1 MGELI
6 SARADVGRIEDHVRR
21 ALRAARARGGDV
33 AEAAEERLA
42 PAVAAIDGAL
52 ALLTPAREA
61 EAVAWAAVLAED
73 AKSDTGIKSLRDAMW
88 NALGRPRQSPF
99 MDLVFPGGV
108 TTYTQGSPTQQPTL
122 MKVLHSRLLSVSA
135 PQWTKAQCD
144 GWIAQIEIAARALR
158 NRGGDAPPNRG
169 RRHRRRGR
177 ISIGSARRPGAP
189 ARVQARSPEP
199 GPDRGASARDHPRR
213 HCRAGGDAAAIP
225 KRRCREWR
233 RAGTNRGTRGRVTP
247 QRCAQSAAPAPSSPQ
262 ASPHPAAGERT
273 ARKWELATGGWAPPV
288 GAAGGYLASG

>member
-88 NALGRPRQSPF
+88 NALGRPRQSPV
-99 MDLVFPGGV
+99 MDLVFSRWRHDVHAGQPHAATHVDEGPALAADVGLRAAMD
-108 TTYTQGSPTQQPTL
+108 QGP
-122 MKVLHSRLLSVSA
+122 VRRLD
-135 PQWTKAQCD
+135 C
-144 GWIAQIEIAARALR
+144 
-158 NRGGDAPPNRG
+158 
-169 RRHRRRGR
+169 
-177 ISIGSARRPGAP
+177 
-189 ARVQARSPEP
+189 
-199 GPDRGASARDHPRR
+199 PDRTGRPASS
-213 HCRAGGDAAAIP
+213 
-225 KRRCREWR
+225 E
-233 RAGTNRGTRGRVTP
+233 RGP
-247 QRCAQSAAPAPSSPQ
+247 LSS
-262 ASPHPAAGERT
+262 
-273 ARKWELATGGWAPPV
+273 
-288 GAAGGYLASG
+288 